1 MPVPMKELISDAFLD
16 LINRRSIDK
25 VTVKEV
31 VDACGISRQTF
42 YYHFKDILEVI
53 DWTIDR
59 QCDRI
64 LAESL
69 QKSTP
74 AEAIGVYVDVMI
86 KNRESLRRGLES
98 SKHDYIRKALYRSL
112 QEYLQALF
120 GSGRTV
126 TDVNLVSVQL
136 ALQFCAGGIAGVLLT
151 HCQTQS
157 FDRDTIVQEL
167 AAFLKAIGDIHS
179 R

>member
-1 MPVPMKELISDAFLD
+1 MPVPMKEMISDAFLD
-16 LINRRSIDK
+16 LIHRRSIDK
-25 VTVKEV
+25 VTVKDL

-64 LAESL
+64 LSESL
-69 QKSTP
+69 KKSSP

-98 SKHDYIRKALYRSL
+98 SKHDYIHKALYRSL
-112 QEYLQALF
+112 QGYLQALF
-120 GSGRTV
+120 RSRRAV
-126 TDVNLVSVQL
+126 ADVNLVTEQL
-136 ALQFCAGGIAGVLLT
+136 ALQFCAGGMAGILLT

-157 FDRDTIVQEL
+157 FDRDAIVQEL